1 MAEPSENG
9 AAEGEERARGTL
21 RWKVDD
27 EADLVAHNETT
38 IERYA
43 KFPEPEREDAHVERD
58 ADGYYVV
65 KEEWRK
71 PTNPFEKFK
80 LAKDPM
86 RALIG
91 LNEIEAMAKASAEDF
106 KAWDESLNDPDET
119 DQRPKWA
126 GLFHRRKGHYGRY
139 MMRLKLP
146 NGLLDSTQARY
157 LASVIE
163 KYGDDGCCDITTR
176 QNIQLRG
183 VELKDAP
190 EILRGLEELKMCS
203 LQSGLDNVR
212 NATGNPLAGFDPC
225 EIVDTRPYTLAIQDY
240 VTGGGRGN
248 PAIANL
254 GRKWNVCVVGS
265 SDFFE
270 HPDIND
276 LAFVPAE
283 KDGRFGFNL
292 IVGGFISS
300 QRAAESETQVWY
312 ACEKSPVNLHNSP

>member
-1 MAEPSENG
+1 MDAATSRRDRTFSRG
-9 AAEGEERARGTL
+9 GAEGR
-21 RWKVDD
+21 
-27 EADLVAHNETT
+27 
-38 IERYA
+38 
-43 KFPEPEREDAHVERD
+43 
-58 ADGYYVV
+58 
-65 KEEWRK
+65 
-71 PTNPFEKFK
+71 
-80 LAKDPM
+80 
-86 RALIG
+86 
-91 LNEIEAMAKASAEDF
+91 S
-106 KAWDESLNDPDET
+106 
-119 DQRPKWA
+119 
-126 GLFHRRKGHYGRY
+126 
-139 MMRLKLP
+139 
-146 NGLLDSTQARY
+146 
-157 LASVIE
+157 
-163 KYGDDGCCDITTR
+163 
-176 QNIQLRG
+176 
-183 VELKDAP
+183 

-240 VTGGGRGN
+240 ATVGTRE

-300 QRAAESETQVWY
+300 QRRESAFSTRGFRE
-312 ACEKSPVNLHNSP
+312 

>member
-1 MAEPSENG
+1 MTSTNAMSTMAISCRRPSMRSTRCARGGRGRRAVAEPSENG

-225 EIVDTRPYTLAIQDY
+225 EIVDTRPYTLAIQD
-240 VTGGGRGN
+240 
-248 PAIANL
+248 L
-254 GRKWNVCVVGS
+254 S
-265 SDFFE
+265 
-270 HPDIND
+270 
-276 LAFVPAE
+276 
-283 KDGRFGFNL
+283 L
-292 IVGGFISS
+292 IHI
-300 QRAAESETQVWY
+300 
-312 ACEKSPVNLHNSP
+312 

>member
-1 MAEPSENG
+1 MAKTDEP
-9 AAEGEERARGTL
+9 L
-21 RWKVDD
+21 
-27 EADLVAHNETT
+27 
-38 IERYA
+38 
-43 KFPEPEREDAHVERD
+43 
-58 ADGYYVV
+58 
-65 KEEWRK
+65 
-71 PTNPFEKFK
+71 EKFK

-106 KAWDESLNDPDET
+106 KAWDESLNDPDEDGST
-119 DQRPKWA
+119 TKVARIISQTRDT
-126 GLFHRRKGHYGRY
+126 HGRY

-176 QNIQLRG
+176 QNIQLKWGGAEGR
-183 VELKDAP
+183 P

-240 VTGGGRGN
+240 ATVAARE
-248 PAIANL
+248 PAIAKFGTKVERVRRREQRFL
-254 GRKWNVCVVGS
+254 PSTRILTIWPSFRRKRMGD
-265 SDFFE
+265 SDS
-270 HPDIND
+270 
-276 LAFVPAE
+276 
-283 KDGRFGFNL
+283 
-292 IVGGFISS
+292 ISS
-300 QRAAESETQVWY
+300 SVDSSLPNGAEPPLYAWVPENEVVAATHAVLTTFRDYGHRGNRQKCRMMWLIDEMGLENFRAEVRNR
-312 ACEKSPVNLHNSP
+312 ACRARRWNAGRRRI